1 MAPTRTARAARLAA
15 WIDALDPEALA
26 AAVVAEDP
34 TTPRA
39 VARERVT
46 TYAHEAFVG
55 LELIEAALDAG
66 PRRVLEVGS
75 GAGILARFL
84 RGEGV
89 DVTGIEPSIDAGF
102 SFMQALDRA
111 VRSRAPESC
120 AIDVWSIGAEALDPT
135 THGRFDLIFSAN
147 VIEHVDDLDAAVA
160 GMAGVLD
167 DDGLMLHQCPNYRVP
182 YEPHLGIPLV
192 PGAPAST
199 RALFPDRIA
208 ADEGLWNSLNFVT
221 AGRLERVARR
231 HGLRC
236 RFRPGV
242 MARTFERL
250 RDDPSFGARHAGLSG
265 LVGRSDAL
273 FGAATRVLRAVPASW
288 QSPMTV
294 AMRRDDRARSGP
306 T

>member
-1 MAPTRTARAARLAA
+1 MAPTRTARAERLAA
-15 WIDALDPEALA
+15 WIDALDPKALA
-26 AAVVAEDP
+26 AAVVGEDP
-34 TTPRA
+34 STA
-39 VARERVT
+39 HDVALDRVT

-75 GAGILARFL
+75 GAGILSRFL
-84 RGEGV
+84 RGEGF

-111 VRSRAPESC
+111 VRSRAPQSS
-120 AIDVWSIGAEALDPT
+120 AIEVWPIGAEALDPE
-135 THGRFDLIFSAN
+135 THGRFDLIYSAN
-147 VIEHVDDLDAAVA
+147 VLEHVADLDAAVA
-160 GMAGVLD
+160 GMVRVLD

-199 RALFPDRIA
+199 RALFPDRVE

-231 HGLRC
+231 HGLHC
-236 RFRPGV
+236 RFRGDV

-250 RDDPSFGARHAGLSG
+250 RDDPSFGARHAGLSS
-265 LVGRSDAL
+265 LVGRSDRV
-273 FGAATRVLRAVPASW
+273 FRTATRVLGAVPATW

-294 AMRRDDRARSGP
+294 AMRFADRESAGSA
-306 T
+306 